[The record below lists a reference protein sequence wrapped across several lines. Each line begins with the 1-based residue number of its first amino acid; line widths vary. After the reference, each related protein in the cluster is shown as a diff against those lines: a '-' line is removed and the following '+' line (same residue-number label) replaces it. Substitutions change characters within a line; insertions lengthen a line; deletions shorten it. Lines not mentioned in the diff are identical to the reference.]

1 MAHCEGQPFDVKRPR
16 TVWSRWEIHPAR
28 NSMMGLGKSLTG
40 SIPLWGVTIDTKEYS
55 PHRSLSRGR
64 MRFGRTRVGRS
75 AARPCGPSLA
85 TLALRPRSALKLLTF
100 PPEIGPVGT

>member
-1 MAHCEGQPFDVKRPR
+1 VAHCEGQPFDVKRPR
-16 TVWSRWEIHPAR
+16 TVWSRWEIHPAC

-40 SIPLWGVTIDTKEYS
+40 SIPLWEVTHRYQGIF
-55 PHRSLSRGR
+55 PHRSLYRGR

-85 TLALRPRSALKLLTF
+85 TLALPPRSALKLLTF